1 MALKVEK
8 LNELILLKEA
18 KPKKAWNVINV
29 DVGDN
34 VLCDFCN
41 TDYTTS
47 RESGGFMFGSSAI
60 CPGCAE
66 NTLKTIKKC
75 QELGSIKSFCPDGM
89 SFADYIRSIR

>member
-18 KPKKAWNVINV
+18 KPKKVWNVINV

-34 VLCDFCN
+34 VLCDYCN
-41 TDYTTS
+41 TDYTNS
-47 RESGGFMFGSSAI
+47 RRSGGFMFCSSAI
-60 CPGCAE
+60 CPECAE
-66 NTLKTIKKC
+66 NTLNTIKRHK
-75 QELGSIKSFCPDGM
+75 EMGSIKSFCPDGI